1 MVSAYTSFHYINK
14 IKVGSPLSEKMEK
27 GMDRDRKRV
36 NIERSKRG
44 ERMVKRVHANEKF
57 ALTCKVKVN

>member
-1 MVSAYTSFHYINK
+1 
-14 IKVGSPLSEKMEK
+14 MEK

-36 NIERSKRG
+36 NIERSKHG
-44 ERMVKRVHANEKF
+44 ERMVKRVRASEKF